1 MTNEEI
7 TQIMIQKVLNEL
19 TDIKRILQHRNQEL
33 ILQEKLNDLDAQ
45 RSDWEKKAALFV
57 PSQQRLEKGGRT
69 LELGEDYEAIKGYY
83 QSVVKKSG
91 KNKGER
97 LYKDKTIE
105 EIINQY
111 KKYCE
116 WEKSK
121 GENQMTFENTMN
133 TIEEQ
138 ETEVNEK
145 PMIDNA
151 TVNETLT
158 MNFLSKQSGDDAV
171 QNPIERR
178 PGKPITNGRSEKIS
192 LYLTKQDY
200 KTIEALRIYDE
211 VDLQELLNE
220 AIQTYFE
227 TRSDD
232 IDFLRSQEQARQE
245 RKALRTRKL

>member
-1 MTNEEI
+1 MIEDYIKSLGI
-7 TQIMIQKVLNEL
+7 TDKNAISRLINRLKTCLN
-19 TDIKRILQHRNQEL
+19 
-33 ILQEKLNDLDAQ
+33 
-45 RSDWEKKAALFV
+45 F
-57 PSQQRLEKGGRT
+57 
-69 LELGEDYEAIKGYY
+69 GEDYEAIKGYY

-97 LYKDKTIE
+97 LYQDKTIE
-105 EIINQY
+105 GIINQY

-151 TVNETLT
+151 TVNENPT
-158 MNFLSKQSGDDAV
+158 MILSKQSEAEDDNVALNQNQTV
-171 QNPIERR
+171 KNPIERR
-178 PGKPITNGRSEKIS
+178 AGKPITNGRSEKIS

-220 AIQTYFE
+220 AIQTYFQ

>member
-1 MTNEEI
+1 MFEDYIKILSITDKNTISRLTN
-7 TQIMIQKVLNEL
+7 
-19 TDIKRILQHRNQEL
+19 
-33 ILQEKLNDLDAQ
+33 
-45 RSDWEKKAALFV
+45 
-57 PSQQRLEKGGRT
+57 RLKT
-69 LELGEDYEAIKGYY
+69 CSKFGEDYEAIKGHY

-121 GENQMTFENTMN
+121 GEKQMTFENTMN
-133 TIEEQ
+133 TNEIEEQ

-158 MNFLSKQSGDDAV
+158 MNFLSKQSEAEDDNVALNQNQTV
-171 QNPIERR
+171 KNPIERR
-178 PGKPITNGRSEKIS
+178 AGKPITNGRSEKIS

-220 AIQTYFE
+220 AIQTYFQ

-245 RKALRTRKL
+245 RKALKTGKL